1 MGKTMCE
8 ADDLRHRAFLALPGF
23 AIKAVGS
30 LGWLAGRALKAAVSR
45 QREFLADARAV
56 QFTRSKDGLGGVLRK
71 VAGQPQGGR
80 GASMPLHPS
89 VQHMLLVSSGGPSP
103 WFATH
108 PPLAERIR
116 RIYGR
121 PMAALPPQQDEDL
134 ATRPDA
140 IF

>member
-1 MGKTMCE
+1 
-8 ADDLRHRAFLALPGF
+8 
-23 AIKAVGS
+23 
-30 LGWLAGRALKAAVSR
+30 
-45 QREFLADARAV
+45 
-56 QFTRSKDGLGGVLRK
+56 
-71 VAGQPQGGR
+71 
-80 GASMPLHPS
+80 MPLHPS
-89 VQHMLLVSSGGPSP
+89 AQHMLLVTSGSPSR

-121 PMAALPPQQDEDL
+121 PMAALHSQQDKDL

>member
-1 MGKTMCE
+1 M
-8 ADDLRHRAFLALPGF
+8 
-23 AIKAVGS
+23 
-30 LGWLAGRALKAAVSR
+30 
-45 QREFLADARAV
+45 

-71 VAGQPQGGR
+71 VAGQLQAGR

-89 VQHMLLVSSGGPSP
+89 VQHMLLVASSGASL

-121 PMAALPPQQDEDL
+121 PMAALQPQQDEDL